1 MKVNKTAQR
10 LLTFFIGIPVI
21 VGCAAISFCNH
32 LLLHI
37 AILVTTTLISFELHG
52 ILSKSLETQNKAL
65 TIILADL
72 IPLSTSI
79 CVIFGFSLIYAVLSI
94 MISLLLVF
102 TLEIWGYNR
111 TTRTFEKS
119 IQKLGSSLII
129 VIFCGFFMSF
139 ISRMAAFPEPSAIV
153 SMFLLFIFGCD
164 SCAWFFGIT
173 MGKNNRGFVAASPNK
188 SVMGFIGGYVGSFIA
203 VFVALLVFPVLRS
216 FDFWKIALLSVTT
229 ATTAILGDLVESV
242 MKRSSN
248 TKDSGNIIPGRGG
261 LLDSADSIVFSA
273 PIFYFLVKL
282 LLGM

>member
-1 MKVNKTAQR
+1 MNKTAQR

-37 AILVTTTLISFELHG
+37 AILLTTTLVSFELHG
-52 ILSKSLETQNKAL
+52 IISKSIETQNKVW
-65 TIILADL
+65 TIILSDL
-72 IPLSTSI
+72 IPLSASI
-79 CVIFGFSLIYAVLSI
+79 CIIFNLPDIISILVMVAVYMLIF
-94 MISLLLVF
+94 IS
-102 TLEIWGYNR
+102 EIWGYDR

-129 VIFCGFFMSF
+129 ITFGGFFMSF
-139 ISRMAAFPEPSAIV
+139 ISRMSAFTETSAIV
-153 SMFLLFIFGCD
+153 SLFLLFIFGCD
-164 SCAWFFGIT
+164 SCAWLFGMT

-188 SVMGFIGGYVGSFIA
+188 SLMGFIGGYAGSFIA
-203 VFVALLVFPVLRS
+203 IFVALFVFPVLK
-216 FDFWKIALLSVTT
+216 DYPFWKIAVMAVST

-242 MKRSSN
+242 IKRSSN

-261 LLDSADSIVFSA
+261 LLDSADSIIFSA
-273 PIFYFLVKL
+273 PVFYFLAKL